1 MFGSI
6 LRVTKK
12 FSSILTS
19 KQKNRIYMIA
29 VFMIAGGFLEM
40 FSVSLILPF
49 MDVIVNPYDTIEK
62 GYIKIVCDI
71 LHIDTPAQFIIIV
84 SVFMSVIYIFKNIF
98 LIYET
103 NLQYRFVYDQMYAM
117 QKRMFCE
124 YVYKP
129 YEYFLNVE
137 SGEIIRVINSDISS
151 SYMMLLTM
159 LSFYTESIVSV
170 MLVVTVF
177 MITPA
182 ATAGL
187 AAILLILLL
196 AITTIIRPKLKKSGH
211 EYNEAYAG
219 MSKWLLQTIQ
229 GIKELKV
236 MRREDYFQNNFSV
249 YGKKYVNALRRFQV
263 LSMTPRFVIEG
274 ISMGIVFIVLALLIA
289 NGFELTSIIPVMT
302 AVAMAAVRLLPS
314 INRMAGALSNITY
327 NEPMLDKLISN
338 LSELSSVQT
347 VKDRENSCDLQ
358 NNDEDPVVRLK
369 GVWFKYPNNEKYIL
383 EEADFN
389 VRKGQMAGIIGGSGS
404 GKTTAVDIILGLLHP
419 VKGIAEV
426 GGLSISENPDVC
438 LSHIGYIP
446 QSIFLLDDTI
456 RENIIFG
463 DTKEKG
469 DEFIWKILKD
479 AALEEFVSELENGLD
494 TQIGERG
501 VKLSGGQKQRIG
513 IARALY
519 RDPDILF
526 FDEATSS
533 LDNETEKSI
542 MDSILRLH
550 GKKTMIII
558 AHRLSTIESCDHIYR
573 IDNGKI
579 ILVR

>member
-1 MFGSI
+1 
-6 LRVTKK
+6 
-12 FSSILTS
+12 
-19 KQKNRIYMIA
+19 
-29 VFMIAGGFLEM
+29 
-40 FSVSLILPF
+40 
-49 MDVIVNPYDTIEK
+49 
-62 GYIKIVCDI
+62 
-71 LHIDTPAQFIIIV
+71 
-84 SVFMSVIYIFKNIF
+84 
-98 LIYET
+98 
-103 NLQYRFVYDQMYAM
+103 
-117 QKRMFCE
+117 
-124 YVYKP
+124 
-129 YEYFLNVE
+129 
-137 SGEIIRVINSDISS
+137 
-151 SYMMLLTM
+151 
-159 LSFYTESIVSV
+159 
-170 MLVVTVF
+170 
-177 MITPA
+177 
-182 ATAGL
+182 
-187 AAILLILLL
+187 
-196 AITTIIRPKLKKSGH
+196 
-211 EYNEAYAG
+211 
-219 MSKWLLQTIQ
+219 
-229 GIKELKV
+229 
-236 MRREDYFQNNFSV
+236 
-249 YGKKYVNALRRFQV
+249 
-263 LSMTPRFVIEG
+263 
-274 ISMGIVFIVLALLIA
+274 MGIVFIVLALLIA

-347 VKDRENSCDLQ
+347 VKDSRDSCNLRSS
-358 NNDEDPVVRLK
+358 DEDTAVSLK
-369 GVWFKYPNNEKYIL
+369 GVWFKYPNHEKYIL
-383 EEADFN
+383 EEADFS